1 MFYEPYFCAVIQK
14 DLAAK
19 TARYDP
25 KGAHVEALVSAAERP
40 GPAPHRPASRRLPL
54 VKRAAA
60 QSAGK
65 VPASLTRVMTAGGS
79 PGVPG
84 TSAFQSAL

>member
-1 MFYEPYFCAVIQK
+1 M
-14 DLAAK
+14 
-19 TARYDP
+19 
-25 KGAHVEALVSAAERP
+25 EALVSAAERP
-40 GPAPHRPASRRLPL
+40 GPAPHRPAGKRLPL

-65 VPASLTRVMTAGGS
+65 TPASLARVVPGGGS
-79 PGVPG
+79 PAEPG

>member
-1 MFYEPYFCAVIQK
+1 M
-14 DLAAK
+14 
-19 TARYDP
+19 
-25 KGAHVEALVSAAERP
+25 EALVSAAERP
-40 GPAPHRPASRRLPL
+40 GPAPHRPASRRMPL
-54 VKRAAA
+54 VQRAAA

-65 VPASLTRVMTAGGS
+65 APASLIRVTAAGRA

>member
-1 MFYEPYFCAVIQK
+1 M
-14 DLAAK
+14 
-19 TARYDP
+19 
-25 KGAHVEALVSAAERP
+25 EALVSAAERP
-40 GPAPHRPASRRLPL
+40 GPAPRRAGGRRLPL

-65 VPASLTRVMTAGGS
+65 APASLTRVMAAGS